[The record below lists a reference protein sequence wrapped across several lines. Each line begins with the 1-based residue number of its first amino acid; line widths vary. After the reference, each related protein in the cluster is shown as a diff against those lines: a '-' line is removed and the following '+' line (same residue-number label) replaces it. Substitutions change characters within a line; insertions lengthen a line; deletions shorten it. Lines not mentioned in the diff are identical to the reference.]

1 MADLAAVTANEV
13 AAVEV
18 IEQFTGPAGEAI
30 DAGEIVGIDDAT
42 GAIVLADA
50 DAVIL
55 PKGIAIKSANAAG
68 LAITAVRRGIVD
80 VGDVLD
86 GLDYGDSV
94 FLSDTPGLMADAAV
108 GGLAAIGEVTP
119 VWGHTTADKALRI
132 AL

>member
-13 AAVEV
+13 AAIEV
-18 IEQFTGPAGEAI
+18 IEQFTGPAGEVIA
-30 DAGEIVGIDDAT
+30 AGEIVGIDDAT
-42 GAIVLADA
+42 GQIVRADA

-68 LAITAVRRGIVD
+68 LAVTAVRRGMVD

-86 GLDYGDSV
+86 GLAYGASV
-94 FLSDTPGLMADAAV
+94 FVSGTPGLMADAAV
-108 GGLAAIGEVTP
+108 GALEAIGEVAP
-119 VWGHTTADKALRI
+119 AWGHTTADKVLRI

>member
-13 AAVEV
+13 AAIEV

-30 DAGEIVGIDDAT
+30 AAGEVVGIDAAT
-42 GAIVLADA
+42 GAIVRADA

-55 PKGIAIKSANAAG
+55 PKGIAIKSANVAG
-68 LAITAVRRGIVD
+68 LAVTAVRRGIVD

-86 GLDYGDSV
+86 GLAYGDSV
-94 FLSDTPGLMADAAV
+94 FVSGDPGELADAAV
-108 GGLAAIGEVTP
+108 GGLAAIGEVVP

>member
-13 AAVEV
+13 AAIEV

-30 DAGEIVGIDDAT
+30 DAGEVVGIDDAT
-42 GAIVLADA
+42 GQIVLADA

-55 PKGIAIKSANAAG
+55 PKGIAIKSANVAG
-68 LAITAVRRGIVD
+68 LAITAVRRGMMD
-80 VGDVLD
+80 VGDVLEN
-86 GLDYGDSV
+86 LDYGDSV

-108 GGLAAIGEVTP
+108 GGLAAIGEVAP
-119 VWGHTTADKALRI
+119 VWGHTTADKVLRI